1 MSNITHVGQ
10 NRPGK
15 DSNLAHLKALKSVME
30 RIEMQLFVFLYVLTA
45 FPTYKDHPHC
55 HPVFAILFPL
65 CTKEIF
71 FFFPKVSPCQQQTNI
86 QTKNKTNI
94 TNTGQSGQGATGTF
108 SVIFHSYRAEN

>member
-1 MSNITHVGQ
+1 MGQ

-71 FFFPKVSPCQQQTNI
+71 FFFLRSVHVNNKQTYKQKTKQTLQIQVSLGKELPEP
-86 QTKNKTNI
+86 
-94 TNTGQSGQGATGTF
+94 F
-108 SVIFHSYRAEN
+108 L